1 MNLERFKIAKESEIR
16 RLREQA
22 PLLPLAV
29 TRPCFITPRTA
40 GECIRV
46 IAEYKRASPS
56 RGVIS
61 EKYTPEQIADAY
73 MGGGAMA
80 ISVLTEEV
88 YFQGRLDF
96 LRRVAERTT
105 LPLLRK
111 DFIFDEAQIR
121 ETAATPASAL
131 LLIVA
136 LTPEVAHLRDLR
148 VLAESFRMTAVVEVF
163 DERELDIARAAGA
176 GVIQVNNRN
185 LETLAVDAS
194 VTQRLVS
201 RKLAGECWI
210 AASGY
215 ETREQLDALVD
226 YDAALVGTVLMSSDN
241 PCDLLR
247 ELTR

>member
-1 MNLERFKIAKESEIR
+1 
-16 RLREQA
+16 
-22 PLLPLAV
+22 
-29 TRPCFITPRTA
+29 
-40 GECIRV
+40 V

-61 EKYTPEQIADAY
+61 ERYTPEQIADLY
-73 MGGGAMA
+73 TLGGAHA

-88 YFQGRLDF
+88 YFNGQLDF
-96 LRRVAERTT
+96 LRRVAARTA

-111 DFIFDEAQIR
+111 DFIFDEAQVR

-136 LTPEVAHLRDLR
+136 LTPDVTHLRGLR
-148 VLAESFRMTAVVEVF
+148 VLSEFLGMTAVVEVF

-176 GVIQVNNRN
+176 SVIQVNNRN

-201 RKLAGECWI
+201 RKSAGEIWI

-215 ETREQLDALVD
+215 GTRGQLDALVG
-226 YDAALVGTVLMSSDN
+226 YDAALVGTALMSSDD
-241 PCDLLR
+241 PCGLLR